1 MRETILFARS
11 STQSVQDSKVL
22 EQMKSEARRKLDMSP
37 EAFPFMTDIITELPG
52 TENDPVTHLKLELS
66 DIEEFTGGKFEGGQL
81 SVRNPEEMV
90 QEVKSPFKPLV
101 YDLDTGTIHD
111 LRTFLIDN
119 QTSIG
124 ALKVSKL
131 QITDLAKYKVG

>member
-22 EQMKSEARRKLDMSP
+22 EQMKTEARRKLDMSP

-52 TENDPVTHLKLELS
+52 TENDPVTHLKLELR
-66 DIEEFTGGKFEGGQL
+66 DIAEFTGGEFEGDEL
-81 SVRNPEEMV
+81 SVSNPEEMV
-90 QEVKSPFKPLV
+90 KEVKSPFKPLV

-124 ALKVSKL
+124 SLKVSKL

>member
-11 STQSVQDSKVL
+11 STQSVRNSKAL
-22 EQMKSEARRKLDMSP
+22 GELKEEARRKLDMSP

-52 TENDPVTHLKLELS
+52 TENDPVTHLKLELR
-66 DIEEFTGGKFEGGQL
+66 DIAAFTGGKFDGDQL
-81 SVRNPEEMV
+81 SVRNPEES
-90 QEVKSPFKPLV
+90 VKDISSPFKPLV

-124 ALKVSKL
+124 PLKVSNL
-131 QITDLAKYKVG
+131 QITDLAKYKIN